1 MSEYSFNNYSDVQAA
16 LDREYLAWLGED
28 KQGGHID
35 INRSNF
41 AQTEEGTQARE
52 WWSNQQSSSP
62 TPSSYTPPPSP
73 PSPSPILPNFR
84 PMTSNFAIKQAPID
98 TVVFD
103 DTTFPPA
110 MLEDLMYEDIGG
122 IELANM
128 SRSDLIDGQDVS
140 YTPIKNLSSL
150 RRRFNPNNIISSST
164 SSGNNFSKFS
174 IDLISRGM
182 NVPYLDYD
190 GNLVIEIDE
199 VHENEVIDVEI
210 ASSGTIN
217 TVNI

>member
-1 MSEYSFNNYSDVQAA
+1 MADYNFSNYNDVQAA
-16 LDREYLAWLGED
+16 LDREYIAW
-28 KQGGHID
+28 KGGDGAGGNIP
-35 INRSNF
+35 INRSGF

-52 WWSNQQSSSP
+52 WWANQNSSSAPSSSSP
-62 TPSSYTPPPSP
+62 APPPP
-73 PSPSPILPNFR
+73 PPSPILPNFR
-84 PMTSNFAIKQAPID
+84 SIPTNFAIKQAPID
-98 TVVFD
+98 AVVFD
-103 DTTFPPA
+103 DTAFPPA

-128 SRSDLIDGQDVS
+128 SRSDLIDGQEVS

-150 RRRFNPNNIISSST
+150 RRRFNPNNIISSAT

-174 IDLISRGM
+174 IDLISRGI
-182 NVPYLDYD
+182 NIPYLDSY

-199 VHENEVIDVEI
+199 VHENEIIDVEI

>member
-1 MSEYSFNNYSDVQAA
+1 MADYTFNDYNDVQAA
-16 LDREYLAWLGED
+16 LNREYLAWFD
-28 KQGGHID
+28 NPNSVP
-35 INRSNF
+35 INPSIGL
-41 AQTEEGTQARE
+41 AQTAEGTAARN
-52 WWSNQQSSSP
+52 WWGNQNSSSA
-62 TPSSYTPPPSP
+62 PSSPAPPPP
-73 PSPSPILPNFR
+73 PSPILPNFR
-84 PMTSNFAIKQAPID
+84 SMPANFAIKQAPID

-128 SRSDLIDGQDVS
+128 SRSDLIDGQEVS
-140 YTPIKNLSSL
+140 YAPIKNLSSL
-150 RRRFNPNNIISSST
+150 RRRFNPNNIISSAT

-174 IDLISRGM
+174 IDLISRGI
-182 NVPYLDYD
+182 NIPYLDSD

-199 VHENEVIDVEI
+199 VHENEIIDVEI